1 MQGVSGS
8 FNPAYTGVR
17 EDLLALIPEGPLE
30 RVLDLGCAN
39 GATGAVL
46 KQRFKGV
53 HVTGVELDPE
63 LATVAQSRLDQVL
76 VTDAVAALD
85 RLRAEQQRF
94 DLVLCGDIL
103 EHLSDPWGALR
114 TIRELTRKYVIV
126 SLPNVA
132 HYSTILSLL
141 FLKRFPY
148 RDRGI
153 HDRTHLRFFA
163 ERNLSDLF
171 AQAELE
177 ELRRKVQY
185 RLFERP
191 HPLNQKVAP
200 LLGLIPGVKGLTTFQ
215 FMSLLRPSAIA
226 LPPSAATAELPPRA

>member
-1 MQGVSGS
+1 MSES

-17 EDLLALIPEGPLE
+17 EDLLALIPDEPLT

-46 KQRFKGV
+46 KQRFSGV
-53 HVTGVELDPE
+53 QVTGVELDPS
-63 LATVAQSRLDQVL
+63 LAAVAQARLDQVL
-76 VTDAVAALD
+76 VSDAVAALG
-85 RLRAEQQRF
+85 RLREEQQRF

-114 TIRELTRKYVIV
+114 SIRELTRKYVIV

-163 ERNLSDLF
+163 ERNLPDLF

-177 ELRRKVQY
+177 EVKRNVQY

-191 HPLNQKVAP
+191 HPLNPKIAP
-200 LLGLIPGVKGLTTFQ
+200 LLGAIPGVKGLTTFQ
-215 FMSLLRPSAIA
+215 FMSLLRPSPGG
-226 LPPSAATAELPPRA
+226 LLPSAAAGDLPPRA